1 MKTFLNR
8 KMMIALSYV
17 LLIMATDAAALDN
30 CNAVYGKGEN
40 RLYVAGGSPGELGLL
55 KAVAETFNQK
65 NDTTICWVKAGSG
78 ESLELLKQ
86 KKADVAIV
94 HAPSSEKQAVMEGWA
109 AYRTLVGSNEF
120 YIVGPLNDPA
130 KIASANSV
138 ADAYKL
144 IAEAKELFLSRGDNS
159 GTHKKE
165 LAIWKSSGITPG
177 EDWYVETHD
186 FMTATLKKANHL
198 KGYFMTDNSTWA
210 AEKKE
215 LPNLKVLFKGDPVLI
230 NTYHAMCR
238 PDDASGNQ
246 TIAVRFIRFMAS
258 EQGQRIIRDYG
269 KDLYGEP
276 LYNDAEYAGKYIH

>member
-1 MKTFLNR
+1 M
-8 KMMIALSYV
+8 V
-17 LLIMATDAAALDN
+17 TDVGALDN
-30 CNAVYGKGEN
+30 CNAVYGKGKT
-40 RLYVAGGSPGELGLL
+40 RLCVATGSPGELGLL
-55 KAVAETFNQK
+55 KAIAEAFNQK
-65 NDTTICWVKAGSG
+65 NNTTICWVKAGSG

-86 KKADVAIV
+86 KKVDVIIV

-109 AYRTLVGSNEF
+109 AHRTLIGSNEF

-130 KIASANSV
+130 NIVFAKSA
-138 ADAYKL
+138 ADAYKK
-144 IAEAKELFLSRGDNS
+144 IAEAKATFLSRGDHS

-165 LAIWKSSGITPG
+165 LAIWKSSGITPLG
-177 EDWYVETHD
+177 DWYVETHD

-198 KGYFMTDNSTWA
+198 KGYFMTDNSTWV

-215 LPNLKVLFKGDPVLI
+215 LPHLKVLFKGEPVLI
-230 NTYHAMCR
+230 NIYHAMCR

-269 KDLYGEP
+269 KNLYSDP
-276 LYNDAEYAGKYIH
+276 LYNDSAYAEKYNH